1 MPKGVLYVESRPSSP
16 DRDGEFNAWYDQV
29 HLRELLALDGFVAA
43 RRLKPVAKDGTYV
56 ALYEIEGDDLQ
67 AIVDN
72 LVARGQRGEIHLS
85 DALLLD
91 PPPIMRLFEVTTER
105 YPSG

>member
-1 MPKGVLYVESRPSSP
+1 MPKGVLYVESQPSSP
-16 DRDGEFNAWYDQV
+16 DRDDEYNTWYDEV

-43 RRLKPVAKDGTYV
+43 RRLRPVAGEGGLYV

-72 LVARGQRGEIHLS
+72 MVARGQRGEIHLS
-85 DALLLD
+85 DALQLD
-91 PPPIMRLFEVTTER
+91 PPPIMRLFVVTTER
-105 YPSG
+105 